1 MEQKNEGVRAKVV
14 SIEKTMTNIQS
25 EVSSLEPELTR

>member
-14 SIEKTMTNIQS
+14 SIEKTMTSIQS